1 LSDVLLAEREGP
13 VVWLTLNRPEK
24 RNALNRELRSRLLE
38 ELRRAEEDQQVRVV
52 VIRGAGGNFC
62 AVLISR
68 SSSSWTASA

>member
-13 VVWLTLNRPEK
+13 VVWLTLNRPER

-52 VIRGAGGNFC
+52 VIRG
-62 AVLISR
+62 SR
-68 SSSSWTASA
+68 RQLLRRR